1 MKKRTPPD
9 PSLDGVVRLLQRR
22 LVALSTLL
30 ALFLPQVL
38 MAGSDAEWMR
48 IINTRR
54 NPWLDPFFSVI
65 TDSAPW
71 IAFAIPALML
81 AFFMV
86 RNNRRNAFRAFSGL
100 LAVSVA
106 ALVTTL
112 LKYWINRPRPFESYD
127 FIEKLSTGGSPS
139 FPSGHTTDAFALAIV
154 LTLFS
159 GKWWI
164 AVPAFGWAL
173 LVAWSR
179 MHLGVH
185 YPTDV
190 AAGAAVGVIV
200 GALVFVPMGKE
211 SRKKHS
217 SQN

>member
-1 MKKRTPPD
+1 MKKWCTCIVPWQNGRGVINNKNSFALLLITI
-9 PSLDGVVRLLQRR
+9 SLPNN
-22 LVALSTLL
+22 LL
-30 ALFLPQVL
+30 AINE
-38 MAGSDAEWMR
+38 AEWMR
-48 IINTRR
+48 MVNTGRCQL
-54 NPWLDPFFSVI
+54 LDPFFSVI

-71 IAFAIPALML
+71 IAFVVPGLVL
-81 AFFMV
+81 AFFLIQK
-86 RNNRRNAFRAFSGL
+86 NREKAIKAFYSL

-106 ALVTTL
+106 ALATTL
-112 LKYWINRPRPFESYD
+112 LKFWIDRPRPFETYD

-154 LTLFS
+154 LTMFS

-164 AVPAFGWAL
+164 AAPAFIWAL

-190 AAGAAVGVIV
+190 AAGAFIGVVV
-200 GALVFVPMGKE
+200 GASVFRVLTRRCLTK
-211 SRKKHS
+211 S
-217 SQN
+217 